1 MRFHKD
7 DRHSVPRRA
16 TRSLSHAGS
25 GSREGTWVLSVNVQV
40 QVSGWEDYKVTSA
53 HAQGWLVGQM

>member
-1 MRFHKD
+1 MTGGGQGLGWD
-7 DRHSVPRRA
+7 IPY
-16 TRSLSHAGS
+16 
-25 GSREGTWVLSVNVQV
+25 WVLSVNVQV